1 MRGDLSADAAA
12 ENVRMLSHVALA
24 FDSRSGTRLL
34 SAHWARVTPDLAE
47 DFCRKLAADFAR
59 PPASVCTAGHEL
71 VERHRRECLDVL
83 CALTIQRGVASHTER
98 VADGREGPNAADH
111 IFRQRVRLETL
122 LARSAFFEVA
132 GRAEAARRA
141 ATKDPWE
148 WGPSV
153 PLSVQHVLSC
163 LVWLLQ
169 LLENESY
176 LTSFVSP

>member
-1 MRGDLSADAAA
+1 MPRQKTCECSATWRWRSTREVGPGFCPRTGRASLQTWQRTSA
-12 ENVRMLSHVALA
+12 ESSLLTSH
-24 FDSRSGTRLL
+24 G
-34 SAHWARVTPDLAE
+34 
-47 DFCRKLAADFAR
+47 